1 MTRVNAGVCGF
12 KTTVTATVREGKKAA
27 VIMETECPSLK
38 PMADELKEVDVFK
51 ECFAR
56 IGESPIFKLAQKYC
70 KHASC
75 PVPTAILKE
84 IEVAARLALPRDVL
98 IEVGRRDEEV

>member
-12 KTTVTATVREGKKAA
+12 KTTVTATVKDRGKAE
-27 VIMETECPSLK
+27 IFLETECPSLK
-38 PMADELKEVDVFK
+38 PMAEELKEVDVFK

-56 IGESPIFKLAQKYC
+56 IGESPVFKLAQKYC

-98 IEVGRRDEEV
+98 IEVGRRDEGV